1 MKSSLKS
8 FLLVFFIFFLTLF
21 AVTYGLLNGYF
32 QQDEWLS
39 LATTIK
45 SFNLPWW
52 DIFVPGNL
60 HFSPVGHMFWR
71 SMYNT
76 FGLQAQY
83 YFLAQLIVHASTSTL
98 VYILTERLT
107 KKKGVAAITGLL
119 FLLNGRAHQAF
130 THLAIFHVTTTA
142 MMFMV
147 LFFVYLSGI
156 KEHVIRAGKGF
167 VLFLIF
173 LAAVSTR
180 EEGFMLIPLFAAY
193 LWCFDRKKINWQ
205 NAQFYSLFILGV
217 AAFTAFRL
225 FAQTLYT
232 TPIPIQYQ
240 VTGAGAEYNVVT
252 LPLKFIVQNLI
263 YSERIGLFMLANT
276 QKLYPAIESFFT
288 SHAPMYDAGFF
299 YVFSLMAGVASL
311 WLWLVRPKGLE
322 PLTLFFAVWIMT
334 NAVVLAFVGRH
345 ISVLEPRYLYYSAF
359 PVLCMTG
366 IFIHSLFTYKGK
378 MRIVELGT
386 KAFSVAL
393 LAALLLTSFQE
404 IRDAVS
410 KQYRDG
416 VAKKQIFS
424 SLMKVHPELS
434 DNTIFYLQCS
444 KPCYRNR
451 EFGADV
457 RNILPFSSGPGMIFL
472 VHYAVGLEKKWGDF
486 FTPTFLFDAYAEDYK
501 KIGDKSFGYFTTKEK
516 LEQTLKEHHLSKDI
530 VVALEVDEATYTFTD
545 ISEAFRKTL
554 SVK

>member
-1 MKSSLKS
+1 MISLLRK
-8 FLLVFFIFFLTLF
+8 FLFVFFIFFLIIF
-21 AVTYGLLNGYF
+21 VVTYGLLRGYF
-32 QQDEWLS
+32 QQDEWLGIA
-39 LATTIK
+39 LTIK
-45 SFNLPWW
+45 AFSLPWW

-60 HFSPVGHMFWR
+60 HFSPLGQAIWR
-71 SMYNT
+71 SMYNV
-76 FGLQAQY
+76 FELRAEY
-83 YFLAQLIVHASTSTL
+83 YFIAQLIVHVSTSTL

-142 MMFMV
+142 MMFIL
-147 LFFVYLSGI
+147 LFFVYLSGL
-156 KEHVIRAGKGF
+156 KEYVIRAGQGLM
-167 VLFLIF
+167 LFLIF
-173 LAAVSTR
+173 LAAVCTR
-180 EEGFMLIPLFAAY
+180 EEGYMLIPLFAAY
-193 LWCFDRKKINWQ
+193 LWCFDRKKISWQ
-205 NAQFYSLFILGV
+205 NAKFYSLFTLGV
-217 AAFTAFRL
+217 GAFTAFRL

-240 VTGAGAEYNVVT
+240 VTGAGAEYNIVT
-252 LPLKFIVQNLI
+252 LPFKFIVQNLI

-299 YVFSLMAGVASL
+299 YVYSVIASVAAL

-322 PLTLFFAVWIMT
+322 PLALFFAVWIMT
-334 NAVVLAFVGRH
+334 NAAVLAFVGRH

-366 IFIHSLFTYKGK
+366 VFIHSLFTYKGK

-393 LAALLLTSFQE
+393 LVALLLTSFQE
-404 IRDAVS
+404 IRDVVN

-472 VHYAVGLEKKWGDF
+472 VHYAVGQEKKWGDF
-486 FTPTFLFDAYAEDYK
+486 FTQTFLFDTYAEDYK
-501 KIGDKSFGYFTTKEK
+501 KIGNRSFGYFTTKEK
-516 LEQTLKEHHLSKDI
+516 LEKTLRDNNLSEDI
-530 VVALEVDEATYTFTD
+530 VVALEVNEQDYTFTD
-545 ISEAFRKTL
+545 ISESFRKTL
-554 SVK
+554 TIN